1 MHNEFNL
8 VSMVSPR
15 SSWCDICIHGAQDGS
30 DRYATAAAPEHHCC
44 CQGTGIRKPSLEVTR
59 LAKFSE
65 FEDVLDARPLGQG
78 DLLRPLEPSKD
89 PWEGMLIVVTADCD
103 LAKYK
108 HAGRLS
114 CVPVL
119 PADTYLAIFY
129 MPKRI
134 EKIRN
139 ELGQRLVNLTRKAQ
153 SDNLAEF
160 TQPVSADRATQW
172 ILQSDPDRICETLKL
187 SPAERDTFL
196 PMTQVYRSCAEAVS
210 RTLTEQCDIY
220 SMAAEVLYKSGNTAR
235 KNLISDLAGHL
246 KQLPGD
252 AMFLNYLLDDG
263 ARSGYVAY
271 LRVLREL
278 KENAVAVRSSSR
290 SYEISHERTAHLK
303 PPYLYHLTQR
313 LGAVFSS
320 IGLPDEYEAERN
332 TRFSELME
340 GLV

>member
-1 MHNEFNL
+1 L
-8 VSMVSPR
+8 
-15 SSWCDICIHGAQDGS
+15 A
-30 DRYATAAAPEHHCC
+30 
-44 CQGTGIRKPSLEVTR
+44 VTR

-65 FEDVLDARPLGQG
+65 FEEILDARPLGQG

-114 CVPVL
+114 CVPIL
-119 PADTYLAIFY
+119 PVDIYLAIFY

-139 ELGQRLVNLTRKAQ
+139 DLGQRVVKFMRKAQ
-153 SDNLAEF
+153 NDHLAEF
-160 TQPVSADRATQW
+160 TQPISADRAIQW
-172 ILQSDPDRICETLKL
+172 VLQSDPDRICEALKL
-187 SPAERDTFL
+187 SPAERNAFL
-196 PMTQVYRSCAEAVS
+196 TMTRVYRSCAEAVN
-210 RTLTEQCDIY
+210 RTLAEQCDVY
-220 SMAAEVLYKSGNTAR
+220 NMAAGILYKSGNSAR
-235 KNLISDLAGHL
+235 KNLAGDLAGHL

-252 AMFLNYLLDDG
+252 AMFLNYLREDDAG
-263 ARSGYVAY
+263 NGYVAY

-278 KENAVAVRSSSR
+278 KENAVALRSSSR
-290 SYEISHERTAHLK
+290 SYEISHERIGRLK

-320 IGLPDEYEAERN
+320 IGLPDEYEAKRD
-332 TRFSELME
+332 TRSSELME
-340 GLV
+340 RMM